1 MPSLRHLKKLC
12 TTRPQQILFNKL
24 CAENKHKN
32 VFLPDAVA
40 RSVLNAGFK
49 KTRYSK
55 RKKKKIKE
63 KYFKHIM
70 KKRDRQLHKQEI
82 RKSQKLYKLY
92 KKKKR
97 EGQYKKK
104 KGIYVR
110 KKLRSFGPRKK
121 SRHVIKAKQ
130 MYKIRSVKPSK
141 ELSEKSGC
149 SIKGMDKII
158 EKGEGAYQSSDSYAN
173 QTPESW
179 SYARLASALTG
190 GPASKVDYHILIKH
204 CKPNSK
210 ALKLAIKPKK
220 YQ

>member
-1 MPSLRHLKKLC
+1 MQSLRQLKTKC
-12 TTRPQQILFNKL
+12 TTRAQQVLFNAL
-24 CAENKHKN
+24 CRQNKSRNVLVDESIAEK
-32 VFLPDAVA
+32 
-40 RSVLNAGFK
+40 VLGAGFRK
-49 KTRYSK
+49 RAYSRNK
-55 RKKKKIKE
+55 RKRIKE
-63 KYFKHIM
+63 KYFKHIT
-70 KKRDRQLHKQEI
+70 KKRDRELYKQEI
-82 RKSQKLYKLY
+82 RKSQRLYKAY
-92 KKKKR
+92 KQKR
-97 EGQYKKK
+97 GRSKSKE
-104 KGIYVR
+104 GIYVR
-110 KKLRSFGPRKK
+110 KKVRSFGPRKK
-121 SRHVIKAKQ
+121 SRHVSKAKK

-149 SIKGMDKII
+149 SIKGMHAII
-158 EKGEGAYQSSDSYAN
+158 EKGEGAYQSSGSYAN